1 MSDPF
6 RVDNSIADQVAQLG
20 VNVFHGTRVSMA
32 ERIVTD
38 GFAPLP
44 VSTQIEAVA
53 AVHDVPVE
61 ALQADLREYGR
72 FAVLDPRPGTVFVT
86 GNQVKAGSWADRAP
100 EATWEALWAVYRIRH
115 PEVGWY
121 WNNSQEG
128 HLWVLAQRLDD
139 PPATLHAAAP
149 LGALRNRRSG
159 GTAADLFRDAME
171 ARGSEDALQTARW
184 LFVGSPEWLADPAD
198 LTARGFTPVPAR
210 VNRYLMLFMSGET
223 EDAFHEQLRV
233 NHWGEPGPSAGDG
246 DKPWWP
252 FDEVWARL
260 SVDRQGELEELVGVP
275 ITSHHATESAE
286 TAELVPEA

>member
-6 RVDNSIADQVAQLG
+6 RVDNSIADQIAQLA

-32 ERIVTD
+32 ERIVAD

-44 VSTQIEAVA
+44 VSAQIEAVA
-53 AVHDVPVE
+53 AGHDVPVE

-86 GNQVKAGSWADRAP
+86 GNPVKAGSWADRAP

-139 PPATLHAAAP
+139 PPAMLLAAAP
-149 LGALRNRRSG
+149 LGALRNRHGSD
-159 GTAADLFRDAME
+159 TAADLFRDAME
-171 ARGSEDALQTARW
+171 DGSEDALQTARR

-198 LTARGFTPVPAR
+198 LTARGFVPVPAR
-210 VNRYLMLFMSGET
+210 VDHGLMLFMSGET

-246 DKPWWP
+246 DMPWWP

-260 SVDRQGELEELVGVP
+260 AVDRQAELEELVEVP
-275 ITSHHATESAE
+275 ITSRLAAESVE